1 MNSDYRWTTTTTE
14 DPNQVNIETD
24 IIVPEVKQMYE
35 ERSQLGI
42 AKYGTTLEHS
52 KQNTLEFVQHL
63 QEELMD
69 ATLYLQKIKHLIKK

>member
-14 DPNQVNIETD
+14 DSKQVNIETD
-24 IIVPEVKQMYE
+24 IIVQEVKQMYE
-35 ERSQLGI
+35 ERSQVGI

-52 KQNTLEFVQHL
+52 TQDTLEFIQHL

-69 ATLYLQKIKHLIKK
+69 ATLYLQKIKHLINK